1 MCLAVITGYRLTD
14 LALNNFPYLKMIT
27 TKVSIKVVF
36 LFIYF
41 SILLCLFVSLL
52 IFTNLER

>member
-1 MCLAVITGYRLTD
+1 MWLAVITGYRLTD
-14 LALNNFPYLKMIT
+14 LALKNFLYLKMIT
-27 TKVSIKVVF
+27 AKVSIKVVF

>member
-1 MCLAVITGYRLTD
+1 MGYRLTD
-14 LALNNFPYLKMIT
+14 LASKNFPYLKMLT
-27 TKVSIKVVF
+27 AKVSITVVF

>member
-1 MCLAVITGYRLTD
+1 MWLAVITGYRLTD
-14 LALNNFPYLKMIT
+14 LALKNFLYLKMIT
-27 TKVSIKVVF
+27 AKVSIKVVF

-52 IFTNLER
+52 IFTNLDR

>member
-1 MCLAVITGYRLTD
+1 MWLAVITGYRLTD
-14 LALNNFPYLKMIT
+14 LALKNFLYLKMIT
-27 TKVSIKVVF
+27 AKVSIKVVF

-52 IFTNLER
+52 IFTDLDR